1 VIRASLTASAR
12 LGFLLL
18 CLFFAGCTNS
28 RQPSAGT
35 AVSNSEQPRRI
46 ASENVVKVE
55 APAVEINAGA
65 LTEVIVRLKI
75 DDGYHIN
82 ANPATFPYLIPTQL
96 DIPKADGISAADV
109 KYPPPLQRTF
119 SFADEPLAVYEGQAD
134 LKAALIADK
143 AAKLGQTSIPAKL
156 RIQACDHQ
164 VCYPPGTID
173 VWIPVTVK

>member
-1 VIRASLTASAR
+1 MAR
-12 LGFLLL
+12 TRFGLLL
-18 CLFFAGCTNS
+18 VCLVFAGCTNS
-28 RQPSAGT
+28 QQPNAGT
-35 AVSNSEQPRRI
+35 SVSNPEQPKRI

-55 APAVEINAGA
+55 APAAEINAGA
-65 LTEVIVRLKI
+65 STQVSVRLKI

-96 DIPKADGISAADV
+96 EIPKADGISAADI

-119 SFADEPLAVYEGQAD
+119 SFADAPLAVYEGEAE
-134 LKAALIADK
+134 LKASLIADK
-143 AAKLGQTSIPAKL
+143 AATLGQTSIPAKL
-156 RIQACDHQ
+156 RIQACDDQ